1 MFLLSIND
9 NCLIPHLFFN
19 NSRRLEMMLNVLVA
33 REHQLWL
40 DQEDNEGMWYG
51 NSTALFRAME
61 RQMLITG

>member
-1 MFLLSIND
+1 
-9 NCLIPHLFFN
+9 
-19 NSRRLEMMLNVLVA
+19 MLNVLVA

-40 DQEDNEGMWYG
+40 DQEDNVGRWYG

>member
-1 MFLLSIND
+1 
-9 NCLIPHLFFN
+9 
-19 NSRRLEMMLNVLVA
+19 MMLIVLVA

>member
-19 NSRRLEMMLNVLVA
+19 NSRKLRMMLNVLVA

-40 DQEDNEGMWYG
+40 DQEDNVGRWYG